1 MSELCSSAVR
11 LLREKGHR
19 IAGSYVTQSGVVKV
33 SIGARQCTPG
43 ETIQLA
49 RVYPEWP
56 EIERE
61 DLEGLRAYQ
70 QTLVGR
76 TK

>member
-19 IAGSYVTQSGVVKV
+19 IDGSYVTESGVVKI
-33 SIGARQCTPG
+33 SIDSRDCTPG
-43 ETIQLA
+43 ETIQVA
-49 RVYPEWP
+49 RLYPEWP
-56 EIERE
+56 DIERQDFE
-61 DLEGLRAYQ
+61 ALRAYQ